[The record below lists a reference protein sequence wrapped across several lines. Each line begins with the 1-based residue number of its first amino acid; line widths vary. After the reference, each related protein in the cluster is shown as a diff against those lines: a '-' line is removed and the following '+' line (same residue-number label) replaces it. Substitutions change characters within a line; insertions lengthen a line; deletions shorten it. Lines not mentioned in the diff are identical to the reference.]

1 MPCRTAG
8 QGASLAPGPGS
19 EELAA
24 EPGAT
29 ARLVK
34 RLLMPEHVSSLLG
47 SQSHAAGMSRPRRG
61 WGWGGRRGV
70 RGYQERGWL

>member
-1 MPCRTAG
+1 MLCRTAG

-24 EPGAT
+24 EAGAT
-29 ARLVK
+29 ARSVK

-47 SQSHAAGMSRPRRG
+47 SQSHAVGMSRPRRVGGGGG
-61 WGWGGRRGV
+61 WVG
-70 RGYQERGWL
+70 